1 MLKSKELKKIEMN
14 KKRIKKR
21 IKKIKVHNS
30 SKWVKWLDNK
40 KWLLNFLEY
49 RYYLLSYLN

>member
-1 MLKSKELKKIEMN
+1 LKKIEMN

>member
-30 SKWVKWLDNK
+30 SK
-40 KWLLNFLEY
+40 
-49 RYYLLSYLN
+49 